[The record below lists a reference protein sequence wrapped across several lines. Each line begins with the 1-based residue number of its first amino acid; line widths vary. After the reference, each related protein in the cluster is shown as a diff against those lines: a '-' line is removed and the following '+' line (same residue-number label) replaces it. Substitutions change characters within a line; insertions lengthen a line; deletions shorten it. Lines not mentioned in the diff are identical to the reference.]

1 MTKRLIKLW
10 ISLLFWAVE
19 QATKFML
26 YAFGRKR
33 HGTCVVLYYHV
44 VKDEQHRRFAR
55 QMDDLVRLAKPIS
68 LEKSLNLEPGDHYA
82 VVTFDDGFR
91 ESLHNALPEL
101 EKRDIPVM
109 VFIPTGCLG
118 LPAPW
123 LGNEQQDTNGGI
135 VISASEIRDL
145 SRKDLVSFG
154 SHCVTHRSL
163 PTLTDQEAK
172 EEISRSKSDLEDILG
187 RKICTLS
194 FPHGSFEQ
202 RHVDWAKQT
211 GYGRVF
217 SIHPVWAFA
226 HSDEF
231 VTGRVRVDPTD
242 WPVEFRLKMCGA
254 YRWIPFA
261 SHVKERIQGLLK
273 RNPCIH
279 RNF

>member
-1 MTKRLIKLW
+1 MIKRFLKLIISLIFWTIEQSTK
-10 ISLLFWAVE
+10 SLLFALG
-19 QATKFML
+19 KK
-26 YAFGRKR
+26 YP
-33 HGTCVVLYYHV
+33 GTCVILYYHV
-44 VKDEQHRRFAR
+44 VKKEEMKKFAR
-55 QMDDLVRLAKPIS
+55 QLDTLSKLARPIS
-68 LEKSLNLEPGDHYA
+68 IENPPEFESGAHYA
-82 VVTFDDGFR
+82 AVTFDDGFR

-101 EKRDIPVM
+101 EKRDIPVI

-123 LGNEQQDTNGGI
+123 LGNEQQDANGGV
-135 VISASEIRDL
+135 VISPSEIRDL
-145 SRKDLVSFG
+145 SRKDLLSFG

-202 RHVDWAKQT
+202 RDVDWAKQT

-242 WPVEFRLKMCGA
+242 WPVEFRLKLLGA
-254 YRWIPFA
+254 YRWL
-261 SHVKERIQGLLK
+261 SVLR
-273 RNPCIH
+273 H
-279 RNF
+279 RGGSNT